1 MAIGWVMNDFFG
13 YDSITDYVL
22 GKQKPSGATQNTPGD
37 EFYGYDSITDY
48 VLGRKKSSPASHPL
62 SRKKSEAS

>member
-1 MAIGWVMNDFFG
+1 MNDFFG